1 MRCINLIRS
10 RIDLESISH
19 QIPAKLCLKCITNAI
34 KRVEV
39 LP

>member
-19 QIPAKLCLKCITNAI
+19 QIPAKLEFDEKLIL
-34 KRVEV
+34 VDFV
-39 LP
+39 